1 MLHCVIYNMLF
12 TKYILLWFG
21 VFFMIVYY
29 DLSQICVSNYHFSN
43 KTNTRDG
50 KIIRN
55 YTSVN
60 AVEVRKKIL
69 FHNIVKNTSYEYNSL
84 TNTTLVENE
93 LHIL

>member
-1 MLHCVIYNMLF
+1 MVWCF
-12 TKYILLWFG
+12 
-21 VFFMIVYY
+21 FFMIVHY

-60 AVEVRKKIL
+60 AVEVKKKKL
-69 FHNIVKNTSYEYNSL
+69 EKNIISQYS
-84 TNTTLVENE
+84 
-93 LHIL
+93 